1 MPISD
6 WSSYV
11 CTSDLSLRIVTREAL
26 IPLMLPYMAQRTTD
40 AWIAALEAAGVP
52 CSPVNTIDR
61 VFEDPQ
67 VKARGIRIELP
78 HPLADA
84 GPVPM
89 EIGRATC
96 RDRGCE

>member
-1 MPISD
+1 MCRFFFASRRRHTSCAFVTGVQTCALPI
-6 WSSYV
+6 
-11 CTSDLSLRIVTREAL
+11 
-26 IPLMLPYMAQRTTD
+26 LPYMAQRTTD

-67 VKARGIRIELP
+67 VKARGMRIELP
-78 HPLADA
+78 HPLADS
-84 GPVPM
+84 GTVPL